1 MIFLIK
7 EEVLQEAEKY
17 KDSIEYLLDSFYRGK
32 HIIDFE
38 NSILLEDNLIP
49 LFEENTNIRKAIEYY
64 KVQRQNISAL
74 RTQVQQYVEVGLDEY
89 GISLENESR
98 VVKINISYFDR
109 ELEQCWLLSENLSDC
124 EFYLSMVYNAKHFGH
139 YPELFKDE
147 VRLSFEIDNGSGYG
161 TSESLERRINS
172 KKVVLCIVD
181 SDKKNKD
188 DKISGTSGQVLST
201 WQQLKE
207 SPTVSDLYILNV
219 REKENL
225 IPPSLYLEY
234 SEFSSKKKDTLS
246 HLKSFEKTEKAE
258 YLAFVKLSDKNKS
271 MRYDKNSEVK
281 DELLLTN
288 SMKSIGKKALT
299 QFAKNRLYTKE
310 FSLLIDVTYVVQ
322 DENLIDLFKE
332 IPDYLVADYNNLIKK
347 IYTFTCSLSKVRI

>member
-1 MIFLIK
+1 MIFLVK

-38 NSILLEDNLIP
+38 NLILLEDNLIP

-89 GISLENESR
+89 SISLENEPR
-98 VVKINISYFDR
+98 VIKINISYFDR
-109 ELEQCWLLSENLSDC
+109 ELAQCWLLSENLSDC

-188 DKISGTSGQVLST
+188 DEIGGTSGQVLSK

-207 SPTVSDLYILNV
+207 SATVSDLYILNV

-234 SEFSSKKKDTLS
+234 SEFSSKKS
-246 HLKSFEKTEKAE
+246 VH
-258 YLAFVKLSDKNKS
+258 
-271 MRYDKNSEVK
+271 
-281 DELLLTN
+281 
-288 SMKSIGKKALT
+288 
-299 QFAKNRLYTKE
+299 
-310 FSLLIDVTYVVQ
+310 
-322 DENLIDLFKE
+322 
-332 IPDYLVADYNNLIKK
+332 
-347 IYTFTCSLSKVRI
+347 